1 MIWLTHNIY
10 IYIYIYIYFFF
21 FLKEKRS
28 LNVKRTRLIVFRNLV
43 TLKSLHVFDISNM
56 DLISYKLV

>member
-1 MIWLTHNIY
+1 MIWLTYNIY
-10 IYIYIYIYFFF
+10 IYICIFFF
-21 FLKEKRS
+21 SKGKRS

-56 DLISYKLV
+56 DLISSKLV